1 MENPAAVQLLG
12 VALASAAPSP
22 SKHER
27 YLVSNSSSSGSPD
40 QPDPLFNQYLAQYE
54 QAAKARTDTALATLK
69 EELIPRLKKWGV
81 AKVQAEYSGYGDS
94 GCINHIAYL
103 DAQNQPINMDLVR
116 AASDP
121 QIESVLYEF
130 LPDGFEIDEG
140 GQGDVCIDVATGTV
154 TLEHQENYTETK
166 STSEQW
172 EV

>member
-40 QPDPLFNQYLAQYE
+40 QPDPLINPYLAQYE
-54 QAAKARTDTALATLK
+54 QSAKARTETALAALK

-103 DAQNQPINMDLVR
+103 DAQNQPLNMDLVR

-130 LPDGFEIDEG
+130 LPDGFEINDG
-140 GQGDVCIDVATGTV
+140 GQGTLTIDTQTAKV
-154 TLEHQENYTETK
+154 TIQHQENYTASND
-166 STSEQW
+166 STREFDL
-172 EV
+172 

>member
-1 MENPAAVQLLG
+1 MSKSKLPNPASGPAPAPTSAPAA
-12 VALASAAPSP
+12 ALDPTLQAFFAAHH
-22 SKHER
+22 K
-27 YLVSNSSSSGSPD
+27 
-40 QPDPLFNQYLAQYE
+40 AE
-54 QAAKARTDTALATLK
+54 QAHTETALATLK
-69 EELIPRLKKWGV
+69 HELIPRLMKWGV